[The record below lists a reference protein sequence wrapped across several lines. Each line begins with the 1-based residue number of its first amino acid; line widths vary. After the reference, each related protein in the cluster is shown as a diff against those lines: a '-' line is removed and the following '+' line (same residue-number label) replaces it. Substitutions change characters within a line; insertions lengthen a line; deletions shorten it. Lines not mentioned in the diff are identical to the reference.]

1 MNTIRQAIIAIS
13 LSVFCSSGG
22 YGQENPCVENPRGM
36 KCLSLKNPQSLAGDC
51 ARDERSRSCVC
62 AQSCGVSTLA
72 THAEALKHL
81 GYASCYKT
89 GVISP
94 FTGCLGL
101 TNVPLN
107 SLDAWVSVG
116 DGLLR

>member
-1 MNTIRQAIIAIS
+1 MNATRQAIIAIS
-13 LSVFCSSGG
+13 LSLFFPSLG
-22 YGQENPCVENPRGM
+22 YGQANPCAENLGSM
-36 KCLSLKNPQSLAGDC
+36 ECLSLKNPQSLAGDC
-51 ARDERSRSCVC
+51 TRDESSRSCVC

-72 THAEALKHL
+72 THREALTHP

-94 FTGCLGL
+94 FSGCLGL
-101 TNVPLN
+101 TKVPLN
-107 SLDAWVSVG
+107 LLGAWVSVG